1 MARRA
6 APRVGAP
13 ENRIKR
19 AAKPSTSPS
28 RAKAAKK
35 LRAGLVAPELI
46 ALETSHLLRL
56 KARARDSGD
65 RFALMLVEIHHALVV
80 AAQTAPEELVAVHR
94 RASSFLKTR
103 GHLALLP
110 SGHARTN
117 AKRVFIR
124 TVGKIVM
131 TLPEEL
137 APHAAGTCEEQTPAC
152 RARYLA
158 LRILKEGVEE
168 EGFRAVAGDPRHDA
182 EDRITRALHDMRLAP
197 GMDAETI
204 AARVCGVAY
213 DRPMDNLWKFLDM
226 KVGAKRGKKTPSRW

>member
-1 MARRA
+1 MARHA
-6 APRVGAP
+6 TPCVGAP
-13 ENRIKR
+13 KNRIKR

-35 LRAGLVAPELI
+35 LPAGLAAPDLL
-46 ALETSHLLRL
+46 ALETDHLLRL
-56 KARARDSGD
+56 KALARDSRD
-65 RFALMLVEIHHALVV
+65 SVALKLVEIHHALVI
-80 AAQTAPEELVAVHR
+80 AAQTAPKELVAVHR

-124 TVGKIVM
+124 TVGKIIR

-137 APHAAGTCEEQTPAC
+137 APHDGTCEEQTPAC
-152 RARYLA
+152 RGRYLA

-168 EGFRAVAGDPRHDA
+168 EGFRAVAGDPLHDA

-197 GMDAETI
+197 GMDMETI

-213 DRPMDNLWKFLDM
+213 DGPMDHHWKFLDM
-226 KVGAKRGKKTPSRW
+226 AAGAQRDKKTPSRW